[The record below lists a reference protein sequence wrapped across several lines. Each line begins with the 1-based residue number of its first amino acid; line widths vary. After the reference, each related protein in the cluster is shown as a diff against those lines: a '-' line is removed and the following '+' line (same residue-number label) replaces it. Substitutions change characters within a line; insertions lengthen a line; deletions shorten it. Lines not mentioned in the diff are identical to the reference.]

1 LSKSSSSYRFI
12 LAFPF
17 LFRGNADKLA
27 AVSLIVVEQILGSL
41 LGAPKINTALP
52 EARACQSLGAAL
64 DLCCVAQH
72 CVHGAFI

>member
-1 LSKSSSSYRFI
+1 
-12 LAFPF
+12 
-17 LFRGNADKLA
+17 
-27 AVSLIVVEQILGSL
+27 VEQILGSL